1 MLVYIKITNQTYL
14 IAPFLLFEIPT
25 AILDLKKLYPKKSI
39 NIFFG
44 TTFLIFRILYN
55 LHLFFIVSEISR
67 YYGLISICM
76 LLVHIYWFIQW
87 LHHKKSL
94 QLPNRIGRPFSI

>member
-1 MLVYIKITNQTYL
+1 
-14 IAPFLLFEIPT
+14 
-25 AILDLKKLYPKKSI
+25 
-39 NIFFG
+39 
-44 TTFLIFRILYN
+44 
-55 LHLFFIVSEISR
+55 LFFIVSEISR